1 MDVKIISEEDVKDM
15 ILSALSEEIDSTL
28 WCENNSLRMD
38 IKNLQEQVQL
48 LGDNVEQL
56 KKITGW
62 SSGYDDHNWDVE
74 KSLTKRIDD
83 LEYVPHPDYGV

>member
-1 MDVKIISEEDVKDM
+1 MDVRIISEEDVKDM

-48 LGDNVEQL
+48 LSDNVEQL
-56 KKITGW
+56 KKIHG
-62 SSGYDDHNWDVE
+62 N
-74 KSLTKRIDD
+74 
-83 LEYVPHPDYGV
+83 P

>member
-1 MDVKIISEEDVKDM
+1 MEVKIISEEDVKDM
-15 ILSALSEEIDSTL
+15 IFSALSEEIDSTL

-48 LGDNVEQL
+48 LSDNVEQL

>member
-1 MDVKIISEEDVKDM
+1 MDVRIISEEDVKDM

-48 LGDNVEQL
+48 LSDNVEQL

-74 KSLTKRIDD
+74 KSLTKRISD
-83 LEYVPHPDYGV
+83 LEYEGKAK

>member
-1 MDVKIISEEDVKDM
+1 MDVRIISEEDVKDM

-48 LGDNVEQL
+48 LRDTVMQL
-56 KKITGW
+56 QRITGW

-74 KSLTKRIDD
+74 KSLTKRISD
-83 LEYVPHPDYGV
+83 LEYEM

>member
-1 MDVKIISEEDVKDM
+1 MEVKIISEEDVKDM

-48 LGDNVEQL
+48 LSDNVEQL

-74 KSLTKRIDD
+74 KSLTKRISD

>member
-1 MDVKIISEEDVKDM
+1 MDVRIISEEDVKDM

-48 LGDNVEQL
+48 LSDNVEQL
-56 KKITGW
+56 NKITGW
-62 SSGYDDHNWDVE
+62 SSGYDDHNWDLE
-74 KSLTKRIDD
+74 ESLTKRVGK
-83 LEYVPHPDYGV
+83 LEKEVEKL